1 MKYFILFA
9 AFTISFSSMAQ
20 SVFDD
25 YKYIVVPKRFTSF
38 KKENQYQT
46 STLVKHLLTENG
58 FTAVYEDALPEE
70 LTVNRCMGL
79 YVKLND
85 NSSMFS
91 TKASISFEDCGS
103 KEIFITE
110 EGKSKEKEYKLSY
123 SEAIRNAMKSLDVV
137 NYTYKEPVNEPIKIS
152 FKNDV
157 KKMDNTAQESTS
169 KVQKTQVVKQE
180 ATKEE
185 QSYKSVAPVK
195 SNYTKAVNKIMPI
208 EFNSEEVL
216 YAQEITNGYQLVDS
230 SPKVRLKIYKTSV
243 KDVYL
248 AASGIIYGTDGKW
261 YYEYYLNDVL
271 TTKELNIKF

>member
-1 MKYFILFA
+1 LKYFILFA
-9 AFTISFSSMAQ
+9 AFTISFSSIAQ

-25 YKYIVVPKRFTSF
+25 YKYIVVPKRFATF

-58 FTAVYEDALPEE
+58 FTAVYDDALPEE
-70 LTVNRCMGL
+70 LILNRCMGL

-91 TKASISFEDCGS
+91 TKASVSFEDCGS
-103 KEIFITE
+103 KEIFRTE

-123 SEAIRNAMKSLDVV
+123 SEAVRKAMKSLDII
-137 NYTYKEPVNEPIKIS
+137 NYAYKEPVNETIKVS
-152 FKNDV
+152 YKNDV
-157 KKMDNTAQESTS
+157 KNIPEVDNSTS
-169 KVQKTQVVKQE
+169 TVKQNPVVKQE
-180 ATKEE
+180 ATQET
-185 QSYKSVAPVK
+185 QSYKSVEPVK
-195 SNYTKAVNKIMPI
+195 SNYTKAVNKVVPLK
-208 EFNSEEVL
+208 FNSEEVL

-230 SPKVRLKIYKTSV
+230 TPKVRLKIYETSV

-248 AASGIIYGTDGKW
+248 AASGIIYGKESKW
-261 YYEYYLNDVL
+261 YYEYYTNDVL

>member
-25 YKYIVVPKRFTSF
+25 YKYIVVPKRFASF

-58 FTAVYEDALPEE
+58 FTAVYEDALPED
-70 LTVNRCMGL
+70 LLINRCMGL

-91 TKASISFEDCGS
+91 TKASVSFEDCSS
-103 KEIFITE
+103 KEIYITE
-110 EGKSKEKEYKLSY
+110 EGKSKEKEYKLSF
-123 SEAIRNAMKSLDVV
+123 SEAIRKAMKSLEVV
-137 NYTYKEPVNEPIKIS
+137 NYTYKEPVNEPIKVS
-152 FKNDV
+152 YKNDV
-157 KKMDNTAQESTS
+157 KKIGNTAQESTS
-169 KVQKTQVVKQE
+169 KVQKTQVVQQE
-180 ATKEE
+180 ATKEV

-195 SNYTKAVNKIMPI
+195 SNFKKAVKNIVPL

-230 SPKVRLKIYKTSV
+230 TPKVRLKVYKTSV

-248 AASGIIYGTDGKW
+248 ATSGIIYGKEGKW
-261 YYEYYLNDVL
+261 YYEYYTNDVL